1 MKQSINHLTTKIS
14 NKKLVLAILF
24 IPLIYVFKDASFKEI
39 SIFFIGVLLGATLNY
54 FLFGFRTCSN
64 LMLEKGKTIGVR
76 SVLILF
82 GVSTL
87 LFFPLINM
95 GEFNGN
101 QLFGYVQ
108 PLSLSIVIGAF
119 AFGIGMQLAG
129 SCTSGT
135 LNRIGKLHP
144 LSLTSLAFLL
154 IGGTLAA
161 YHNEFWRSMPAL
173 PSFSLLKEFGLW
185 NGIFI
190 QLSLIV
196 FLYFSAILL
205 EKYITKQVEPL
216 YPKKQAW
223 NPLTWHA
230 WLQAIMLL
238 AILNTLLLLV
248 SGSPWSIAN
257 IFPIWGLKLAE
268 LFSLPIEWGFWDYS
282 ITNMERMER
291 TILQDTVSLTTL
303 GLIFGAFMV
312 TMLSASTK
320 SYATTTKVNYKVDY
334 KQHAYA
340 IVGGLIMG
348 YGSVIAFGCNIGA
361 LFSGIASGSLH
372 GWLWGI
378 SALAGNGLIIFLRA
392 RVVNSY

>member
-1 MKQSINHLTTKIS
+1 MNTKTTASSLLNIT
-14 NKKLVLAILF
+14 NKKTRLSIVFIFLIL
-24 IPLIYVFKDASFKEI
+24 LFKDSTVTNI
-39 SIFFIGVLLGATLNY
+39 SIFLIGSLLGATLNY

-64 LMLEKGKTIGVR
+64 LMLEKGKTLGVR

-87 LFFPLINM
+87 LFFPIINM
-95 GEFNGN
+95 SELNDN

-119 AFGIGMQLAG
+119 AFGAGMQVAG

-135 LNRIGKLHP
+135 LNKIGKLQP
-144 LSLTSLAFLL
+144 ISVTSLIFLL

-161 YHNEFWRSMPAL
+161 YHNEFWRSLPTLPAV
-173 PSFSLLKEFGLW
+173 SLLSEFGLW

-190 QLSLIV
+190 QLSVIV
-196 FLYFSAILL
+196 FLYFSAIIL
-205 EKYITKQVEPL
+205 EKYFTKGIEPL
-216 YPKKQAW
+216 LPKKQVW
-223 NPLTWHA
+223 NPLNWHI

-238 AILNTLLLLV
+238 AILNTLLLLI

-257 IFPIWGLKLAE
+257 IFPIWGLKLIE
-268 LFSLPIEWGFWDYS
+268 LFNLPLEWEFWEYS
-282 ITNMERMER
+282 ITNMHRMER
-291 TILQDTVSLTTL
+291 SIIEDNVSLTTL
-303 GLIFGAFMV
+303 GLIFGALMV
-312 TMLSASTK
+312 TLFSKTTVK
-320 SYATTTKVNYKVDY
+320 PTATNKIDY
-334 KQHAYA
+334 KQHAYS
-340 IVGGLIMG
+340 IIGGLIMG

-378 SALAGNGLIIFLRA
+378 SALAGSGVIIFIKRYV
-392 RVVNSY
+392 R

>member
-1 MKQSINHLTTKIS
+1 MKHSINHLTTKIS

-135 LNRIGKLHP
+135 LKEKL
-144 LSLTSLAFLL
+144 
-154 IGGTLAA
+154 
-161 YHNEFWRSMPAL
+161 N
-173 PSFSLLKEFGLW
+173 
-185 NGIFI
+185 N
-190 QLSLIV
+190 
-196 FLYFSAILL
+196 
-205 EKYITKQVEPL
+205 
-216 YPKKQAW
+216 
-223 NPLTWHA
+223 
-230 WLQAIMLL
+230 
-238 AILNTLLLLV
+238 
-248 SGSPWSIAN
+248 
-257 IFPIWGLKLAE
+257 
-268 LFSLPIEWGFWDYS
+268 
-282 ITNMERMER
+282 
-291 TILQDTVSLTTL
+291 
-303 GLIFGAFMV
+303 
-312 TMLSASTK
+312 
-320 SYATTTKVNYKVDY
+320 
-334 KQHAYA
+334 
-340 IVGGLIMG
+340 
-348 YGSVIAFGCNIGA
+348 
-361 LFSGIASGSLH
+361 
-372 GWLWGI
+372 
-378 SALAGNGLIIFLRA
+378 
-392 RVVNSY
+392 